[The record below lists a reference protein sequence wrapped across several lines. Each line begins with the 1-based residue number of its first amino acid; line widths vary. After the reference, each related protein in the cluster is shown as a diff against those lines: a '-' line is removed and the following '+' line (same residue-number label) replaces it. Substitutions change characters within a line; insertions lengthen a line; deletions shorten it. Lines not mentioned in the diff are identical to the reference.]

1 MNVYLYLFFTNYGR
15 HKEDFNARFVTE
27 SVHKFVHGPFPEN
40 TRDSQRERLPL
51 EVIEALPHPDSYGE
65 TYSEDLNE
73 ITTTVGSFENDR
85 ALSCEQII
93 AGTLARFKTVTEAFA
108 FAEENGLCIIG
119 EEHWY
124 IY

>member
-27 SVHKFVHGPFPEN
+27 SVHKFVHGPFPDN
-40 TRDSQRERLPL
+40 CDKQRETLPI
-51 EVIEALPHPDSYGE
+51 EVIEALPHPDAYGE
-65 TYSEDLNE
+65 TYSEDDNKVL
-73 ITTTVGSFENDR
+73 TTIGSFENDR
-85 ALSCEQII
+85 ALACIQLL
-93 AGTLARFKTVTEAFA
+93 AGTMARFKTVTEAFA